1 MKKLVVLFFAMII
14 LCAAASADFLV
25 DSFTIGYSNTTLNV
39 KSLYTK
45 APAPVE
51 KVNLPITMHQVA
63 VMPIF
68 AGFGYMPKDKG
79 FYFMWEHIL
88 GVGNMRFSRK
98 SEIVRSIGGKTSSKS
113 LSWVNSFIFG
123 FVFQPIKTIYVSFG
137 SGFSLGF
144 FGCVASLGNSATG
157 TLEVNDGAIILG
169 VPLDITTRVF
179 FMEHLSLTFGVQNIF
194 GLAKS
199 FKNHVK
205 LFSDAVFMNKFTLKF
220 GFTTR

>member
-25 DSFTIGYSNTTLNV
+25 ESFTIGYSNTTLNV

-88 GVGNMRFSRK
+88 GVGNVRFSRK
-98 SEIVRSIGGKTSSKS
+98 SEIVRGIGGKTSSKS
-113 LSWVNSFIFG
+113 LSWVNSFICF
-123 FVFQPIKTIYVSFG
+123 PTDKNY
-137 SGFSLGF
+137 LRF
-144 FGCVASLGNSATG
+144 FR
-157 TLEVNDGAIILG
+157 EWIL
-169 VPLDITTRVF
+169 
-179 FMEHLSLTFGVQNIF
+179 F
-194 GLAKS
+194 GLFWVRCFVGELCDWYVRS
-199 FKNHVK
+199 
-205 LFSDAVFMNKFTLKF
+205 
-220 GFTTR
+220 

>member
-25 DSFTIGYSNTTLNV
+25 DSFTIGYSNTTLNL

-88 GVGNMRFSRK
+88 GVGHVRFSRK
-98 SEIVRSIGGKTSSKS
+98 SETVRSIGGKN
-113 LSWVNSFIFG
+113 LIEISWLRK
-123 FVFQPIKTIYVSFG
+123 FVYLRLCFPTDKNY
-137 SGFSLGF
+137 LRF
-144 FGCVASLGNSATG
+144 FR
-157 TLEVNDGAIILG
+157 EWIL
-169 VPLDITTRVF
+169 
-179 FMEHLSLTFGVQNIF
+179 F
-194 GLAKS
+194 GLFWVRCFVGEPCDWYVRS
-199 FKNHVK
+199 
-205 LFSDAVFMNKFTLKF
+205 
-220 GFTTR
+220 